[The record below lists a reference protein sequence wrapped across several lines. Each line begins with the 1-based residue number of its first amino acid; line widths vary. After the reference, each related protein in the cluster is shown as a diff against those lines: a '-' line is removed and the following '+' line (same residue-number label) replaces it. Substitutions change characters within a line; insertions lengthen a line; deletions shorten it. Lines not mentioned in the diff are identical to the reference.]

1 MSSSQVNL
9 SGFNAGENNI
19 NTGKRLN
26 GEARKII
33 LSVMASDKRDRDERL
48 KKYIGVNNA
57 NSQR

>member
-9 SGFNAGENNI
+9 SGFNVGENNI

-33 LSVMASDKRDRDERL
+33 LSVMAADKRDRDERL

>member
-57 NSQR
+57 SS

>member
-9 SGFNAGENNI
+9 SGFNVGENNI

-57 NSQR
+57 SS

>member
-48 KKYIGVNNA
+48 KKYR
-57 NSQR
+57 S

>member
-9 SGFNAGENNI
+9 SGFNVGENNI